1 MVTGYS
7 DNGECHHVHHS
18 LETPTHLELSV
29 CYSFFIF
36 MFFFCTNEYLELL
49 LVPMDGVAGVAGEGG
64 DDRGVNGG
72 SRCFTTRLE
81 PQVEYFI

>member
-1 MVTGYS
+1 MVTRYS
-7 DNGECHHVHHS
+7 DNGEWPPCPS
-18 LETPTHLELSV
+18 LSQDALASRAFGML
-29 CYSFFIF
+29 FIF
-36 MFFFCTNEYLELL
+36 YFYVFFCTNEYLELL
-49 LVPMDGVAGVAGEGG
+49 LLPTDGVAGVAGEGG